1 MRRVFAA
8 GALALLLLGTG
19 LLGVGWLA
27 VESDPMFERKVVLDP
42 LSMGRA
48 KDILERHRARVRPGM
63 LAAATI
69 LPEDADVAVNYAVH
83 RFTGGSA
90 TLQLLQGTARCR
102 SSIPLAGGRLPGFL
116 NIDVSLGE
124 TAGWPTLNSLQVG
137 GLVVP
142 RPVLRFAEP
151 VFLRLLHSNAQFQ
164 YLLDSVRLVRFS
176 PGALVVVY
184 FWEGG
189 VEGNVRSLALP
200 DGEQQRIRRYHDIL
214 AEAVEAQPDR
224 PAPLWVLLRQ
234 MFLEAAQDEDPVG
247 GNRAAI
253 LVLAFL
259 VLDKPVESVIPDAAA
274 WKRLQRRTV
283 NLDGRED
290 FAKHFLVSAMLAAY
304 ADTVLSDAIGL
315 YKEIEDSRGGSGFS
329 FNDIAADR
337 AGTRFG
343 EKATRS
349 RESARGLQDHFSG
362 ALTDR
367 DLMPEWVDLPEFLP
381 EEEFRKRFGGV
392 GAPAYRAMMEE
403 IERRVEALPLLR

>member
-1 MRRVFAA
+1 
-8 GALALLLLGTG
+8 
-19 LLGVGWLA
+19 
-27 VESDPMFERKVVLDP
+27 VL
-42 LSMGRA
+42 
-48 KDILERHRARVRPGM
+48 
-63 LAAATI
+63 
-69 LPEDADVAVNYAVH
+69 
-83 RFTGGSA
+83 
-90 TLQLLQGTARCR
+90 
-102 SSIPLAGGRLPGFL
+102 
-116 NIDVSLGE
+116 
-124 TAGWPTLNSLQVG
+124 
-137 GLVVP
+137 
-142 RPVLRFAEP
+142 
-151 VFLRLLHSNAQFQ
+151 
-164 YLLDSVRLVRFS
+164 
-176 PGALVVVY
+176 
-184 FWEGG
+184 
-189 VEGNVRSLALP
+189 
-200 DGEQQRIRRYHDIL
+200 
-214 AEAVEAQPDR
+214 
-224 PAPLWVLLRQ
+224 
-234 MFLEAAQDEDPVG
+234 LEAAQDEDPVG

-259 VLDKPVESVIPDAAA
+259 ALDKSVESVIPDAAA

-343 EKATRS
+343 DKATRS
-349 RESARGLQDHFSG
+349 RESARGLQDQFSG